1 MRSPALR
8 LPALRVVLGLS
19 LALTFVLAQENAA
32 PPPPDSRQEA
42 LPDSAPAEENR
53 DAQQDPQ
60 SQDPQSQDPQPQ
72 DTGGAPPVVQRTVP
86 AGAEPLS
93 SLTLKRDDRTIFV
106 KQYAPGAEGGQFVL
120 RAPDCSEEAT
130 KNQVR
135 TSTVYGGDAY
145 LVETLIN
152 ETRITSPVVLQ
163 KSPPKEAGG
172 NDKAKLEMLGGSLS
186 VNDRE
191 CPENFTPG
199 EEQEVKLEQGRTAVD
214 GFQGV
219 YDNATG
225 IFEMGGGRVDLN
237 RTAEGDSPALS
248 ADAGN
253 LRYDEATDQ
262 ILLTENVSIES
273 DGRVSQ
279 ADSVEFDD
287 ANSVAVLTGDPAT
300 SRKGDEFFQGNVITY
315 YLDSNDVKVTGNIQ
329 GELTLDLGG
338 EGATTTAGEDGSAD
352 TPDEDAPQTPDLNPS
367 Q

>member
-1 MRSPALR
+1 MR
-8 LPALRVVLGLS
+8 LPALWLVLGLS

-42 LPDSAPAEENR
+42 LPDSAPAEQSR
-53 DAQQDPQ
+53 DVQQDTQ
-60 SQDPQSQDPQPQ
+60 SQDTQSQDTQSQ

-199 EEQEVKLEQGRTAVD
+199 EEQEVKLEQGRTTVD

-225 IFEMGGGRVDLN
+225 IFEMGGGLVNLN
-237 RTAEGDSPALS
+237 RVAEGDSSALS
-248 ADAGN
+248 AEAGN

-352 TPDEDAPQTPDLNPS
+352 TPDEEAPQTPDPNPS